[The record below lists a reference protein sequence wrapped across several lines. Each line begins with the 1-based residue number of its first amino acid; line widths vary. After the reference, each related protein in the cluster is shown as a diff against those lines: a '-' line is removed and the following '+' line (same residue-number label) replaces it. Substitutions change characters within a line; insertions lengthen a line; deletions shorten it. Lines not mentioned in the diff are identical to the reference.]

1 LIAGLTAGSIAA
13 VVVCAAFAGGLVIG
27 GGSYAIAQQAAP
39 DDDTGMSTNP
49 LFEPSQN
56 TGSNPTFVDTTLA

>member
-13 VVVCAAFAGGLVIG
+13 VVVCAAFAAGLTVA
-27 GGSYAIAQQAAP
+27 GGSYAIAQQAST

-56 TGSNPTFVDTTLA
+56 TGSNPTFVG